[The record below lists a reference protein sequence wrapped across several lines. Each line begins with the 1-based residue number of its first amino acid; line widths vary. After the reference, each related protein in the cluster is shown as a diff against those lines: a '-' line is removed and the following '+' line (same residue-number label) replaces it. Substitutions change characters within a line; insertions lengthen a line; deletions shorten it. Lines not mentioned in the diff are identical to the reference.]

1 MAEAGLGEGTARLR
15 LIGLGVMGWSLALN
29 ARDKGIAV
37 VDLDS
42 EATARDGG
50 AGAIECG
57 GEATDLLARLAP
69 PRTLLLLVPT
79 GRPVDIAEQIERR
92 LGEV

>member
-1 MAEAGLGEGTARLR
+1 MAEAGPGEGTARLR
-15 LIGLGVMGWSLALN
+15 LIGLGVMGRSLALN

-37 VDLDS
+37 VGLDS

-50 AGAIECG
+50 AGAIESV

-69 PRTLLLLVPT
+69 PRTLLLMVPA
-79 GRPVDIAEQIERR
+79 GRPVDIAEEIERR